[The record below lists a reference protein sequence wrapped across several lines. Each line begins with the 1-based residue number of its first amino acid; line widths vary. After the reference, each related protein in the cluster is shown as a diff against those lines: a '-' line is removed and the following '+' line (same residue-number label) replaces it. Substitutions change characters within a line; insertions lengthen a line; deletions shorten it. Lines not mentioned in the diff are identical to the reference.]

1 MMKRKRVLKKGEQDS
16 RIIDTLYRVVNFIG
30 YVRDLHRLLELVMQ
44 ESKEVMNAEASS
56 LMLYDEATDELYF
69 EIALGEKA
77 AAIKRIRLKRGEGIA
92 GTAAEERKSIVV
104 NDVAR
109 DARHF
114 KQADTVSAFTTR
126 NLIATPMI
134 RGDRLIGVLEVLNKA
149 NNEPFTEDDTKVL
162 EFFAAQ
168 AAIAIENARLI
179 QENVRSERLV
189 AVGQAVASLSHY
201 IKNIIS
207 GLEGSI
213 SLVDDAISQDEMETI
228 SEIWPV
234 FKRSSTRISR
244 LVREMLNYSRPS
256 APEFSEENINH
267 ICSEI
272 HEANLATAQSNN
284 LELLLATDDAIP
296 CTMLDIDK
304 IHDTILNLVSNAID
318 ATKGNGTKVEI
329 ATRLYPSDNVIEVKI
344 SDDGAGINEENQHK
358 IFEPF
363 FTTKGTKGSGLGLA
377 IVKKNIEEHEGTIR
391 LESEVGVGTTFVI
404 RLPLKN
410 PEEGK
415 EQKPDDD

>member
-1 MMKRKRVLKKGEQDS
+1 MKRKRVLKKGEQDS